1 MSASV
6 PPSKSVPSR
15 IQVYRAGGYAAAFVI
30 TAAAYWFAPRYP
42 WLVPPANALV
52 LYIGTRLGIPT
63 DWIVQLALA
72 MIASARP
79 ERAMQI
85 TSSALK
91 SLPPGAHADATR
103 SLLQSLPPG
112 AMAAAGV
119 VLVPD
124 PDNPLT
130 APPPPPPLGR

>member
-1 MSASV
+1 MSGSI
-6 PPSKSVPSR
+6 PPSKSVPPR
-15 IQVYRAGGYAAAFVI
+15 VQAYRYGGYAVAFVI

-52 LYIGTRLGIPT
+52 LWIGTRLGIPT

-85 TSSALK
+85 TADALK

-103 SLLQSLPPG
+103 NLLQSMPPD

-124 PDNPLT
+124 PDHPISE
-130 APPPPPPLGR
+130 PPPLGR